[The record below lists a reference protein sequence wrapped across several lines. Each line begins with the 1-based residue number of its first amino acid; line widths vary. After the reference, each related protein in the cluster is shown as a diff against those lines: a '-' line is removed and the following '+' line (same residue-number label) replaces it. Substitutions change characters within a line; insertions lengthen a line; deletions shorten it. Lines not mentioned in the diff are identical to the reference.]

1 MRKTC
6 FRRSLVSAAMPAALV
21 LLSLPGSAVH
31 AQGLRAG
38 VAVSELQGPTG
49 FESRTG
55 LVLGAAFNF
64 LRFGPVSVVPE
75 VLYVQLGGH
84 LPVPV
89 DQEIDDIRIDYFQIP
104 VLAKVGA
111 PIPGLPSLEPSLH
124 GGGYMS
130 FQTKC
135 SFGFADGSDRSR
147 LCTLGGLQ
155 AAGIDGVFRDT
166 DWGWVV
172 GGGVDV
178 VTNRIGIISL
188 EARYFGS
195 LTSITVSG
203 SQDDV
208 KNRAWMLMLGWS
220 PDLR

>member
-1 MRKTC
+1 MRKTWI
-6 FRRSLVSAAMPAALV
+6 RRSLVSAAMPAALV
-21 LLSLPGSAVH
+21 LLSLPGAKLH

-38 VAVSELQGPTG
+38 IAVSELVGPTG

-55 LVLGAAFNF
+55 LVLGAAFDF
-64 LRFGPVSVVPE
+64 LRFGPVSISPE
-75 VLYVQLGGH
+75 VLYAQLGGH

-104 VLAKVGA
+104 VLAKIGA
-111 PIPGLPSLEPSLH
+111 PIPGLPSLEPSLY
-124 GGGYMS
+124 GGGYLS

-155 AAGIDGVFRDT
+155 ATGIDGVFRDT

-172 GGGVDV
+172 GGGVNV
-178 VTNRIGIISL
+178 MTNRIGILSI
-188 EARYFGS
+188 EARYMGS

-203 SQDDV
+203 SQADA
-208 KNRAWMLMLGWS
+208 KNRAWMLLLGWS